1 MRSGYTASSGEVH
14 YTVLSQRRRRCAVM
28 IPKGEGWVVA
38 LPLTEEE
45 TAAADEMLEDALVGD
60 VAVEV
65 AVEWIREGVRIGHA

>member
-1 MRSGYTASSGEVH
+1 
-14 YTVLSQRRRRCAVM
+14 M